1 MRLLSY
7 LGPCTVN
14 TQQRYVEVALPV
26 AAMVDNELATV
37 AHSARPVVLARR
49 NRLSI
54 TGGKNGTRRQC
65 NTVSDGDDA
74 AQGRREFAY

>member
-7 LGPCTVN
+7 SGPRTVN

-49 NRLSI
+49 NRLFKQ
-54 TGGKNGTRRQC
+54 GVK
-65 NTVSDGDDA
+65 A
-74 AQGRREFAY
+74 AHDVNAIP